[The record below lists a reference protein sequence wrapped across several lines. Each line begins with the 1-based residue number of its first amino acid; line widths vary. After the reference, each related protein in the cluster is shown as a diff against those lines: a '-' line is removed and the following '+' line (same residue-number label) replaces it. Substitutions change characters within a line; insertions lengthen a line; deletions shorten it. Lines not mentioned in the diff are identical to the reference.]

1 MATIHFGEPSPSVK
15 RSKRSRFAVE
25 WPTLFLALF
34 IYSAW
39 LALTYFWAH
48 VPFILLLIAGGWLV
62 AWHGSLQHEVL
73 HGHPTRSRR
82 INDAIGS
89 VPLGLWLPYPLYKR
103 AHLKHHNDEW
113 LTDPI
118 EDPES
123 YYLTG
128 PTWQRLGAFG
138 RLVTKVNNTLPG
150 RLIIG
155 PIVALLAFW
164 GHELQAIMRGDFRH
178 VACWTLHFIGVAAV
192 LYWIV
197 GIAGMPLWIYLVAFA
212 YAGLSFTRLRSFAE
226 HNFAEAKEER
236 TAIVENTPAFGLL
249 FLYNNLHIVHHNK
262 PAMPWYKIPGLYRAN
277 RDAYIKLNGGLVY
290 NGYWDV
296 AKRYFFRTHH
306 DPVHPQYPEMADGME
321 TASTVRADQ
330 ATFG

>member
-1 MATIHFGEPSPSVK
+1 MATIHFDEPSPSVK
-15 RSKRSRFAVE
+15 RNKKSPFTVE

-39 LALTYFWAH
+39 LTLTYFWES
-48 VPFILLLIAGGWLV
+48 VPLILLVLLGGWLV

-73 HGHPTRSRR
+73 HGHPTRNRR

-89 VPLGLWLPYPLYKR
+89 VPIALWLPYPLYKR

-128 PTWQRLGAFG
+128 PTWQRLGGFG
-138 RLVTKVNNTLPG
+138 RFVTKLNNTLPG

-155 PIVALLAFW
+155 PFVTLMAFW
-164 GHELQAIMRGDFRH
+164 SHELAAIVRGDFRH
-178 VACWTLHFIGVAAV
+178 LPQWAMHLAGVGVV
-192 LYWIV
+192 LYWVMAIS
-197 GIAGMPLWIYLVAFA
+197 GMPLWIYLLGFA
-212 YAGLSFTRLRSFAE
+212 YAGISFTRLRSFAE
-226 HNFAEAKEER
+226 HHFAETKEER

-262 PAMPWYKIPGLYRAN
+262 PALPWYKIPGLYRSN
-277 RDAYIKLNGGLVY
+277 REAYLELNGGLVY

-296 AKRYFFRTHH
+296 AKRYFFHTHH
-306 DPVHPQYPEMADGME
+306 NPVHPHYPETVDAQE
-321 TASTVRADQ
+321 TVSTVRADQ